1 MSDPWDSPIEG
12 LPDSVGQEIGRIVS
26 GLFSTAFSPQES
38 RPLLD
43 GKWTVRKYHKAK
55 VATIW
60 NVFRPDG
67 SWDGSF
73 ESFPEALKWA
83 TDPFERM
90 SYWLDNIGDES

>member
-1 MSDPWDSPIEG
+1 MSDPWDNPIEG
-12 LPDSVGQEIGRIVS
+12 LPGGEALTRLFGSLFNVAA
-26 GLFSTAFSPQES
+26 GLVEPKPILE
-38 RPLLD
+38 

-90 SYWLDNIGDES
+90 AYWLDNIGDES